1 MTTLA
6 GCLAG
11 ALICLA
17 VWPWV
22 DDRLISVASAFQPAA
37 TLTSYLIVGAV
48 LQWTGLAAFQV
59 RYGRITGV
67 NYGIRRV
74 RLGLMCG
81 AAVALALALGV
92 AVAADYSTALSAI
105 AVEMLAVSA
114 CCWLGVYVGATSWLF
129 TLEERL
135 TSAASTED

>member
-17 VWPWV
+17 LWPWV
-22 DDRLISVASAFQPAA
+22 DDHLISVASAFQPVA
-37 TLTSYLIVGAV
+37 TLMSYLVV
-48 LQWTGLAAFQV
+48 SVVVQWTGLAAFQV
-59 RYGRITGV
+59 RYGHITGV
-67 NYGIRRV
+67 NYGVRRV

-81 AAVALALALGV
+81 AAVALALALGI
-92 AVAADYSTALSAI
+92 ASAADYSTALSAI
-105 AVEMLAVSA
+105 ALEMLAVSA

-129 TLEERL
+129 ALEDRA
-135 TSAASTED
+135 TSAAST